1 MEKYG
6 SNMENNVPYIV
17 FDSPYGDKISVL
29 MPMTVPAMKKR
40 ILSLLADG
48 GKNIMSARRNRP
60 YKKVRPYDAQRANV
74 PVWEQ
79 NDSTTADFFRS
90 VFIEG
95 STCPQETY
103 GDIVFFYGGRNYRM
117 DVLSVRTGIEGV
129 GAVPLPVGIGNVDA
143 MYSPNVSISRKNG
156 RTRSSYKDLLS
167 VKAFA
172 IDVDYNNM
180 NDDRLSDYL
189 RKGMTSE
196 AYAWAKRESPLEYFE
211 RMVTEGVFDDIY
223 GGSLPVPMPNYIEYS
238 HNLRLIYV
246 LDDAIKCRIPSGS
259 RLLSAVHRL
268 QEQIV
273 NRINEW
279 DCEASAEVQEVT
291 KYFRVPGS
299 VNRKDGSVVRILP
312 AKGGTY
318 DVRHLISEYMDDLP
332 AWYTEWKN
340 GKDSDMDAAARIR
353 GKRTEQ
359 AIARMQ
365 KFISGESLIE
375 NGDGTSVPMS
385 DMERFSIE
393 MRRSPAR
400 IKKGCPHKRRPVRR
414 SAGDGILSDRIERM
428 ERLQR
433 SPLPVERRE
442 ILCFVYGATYQE
454 LHRDDD
460 VVEAVIRFNKG
471 FSRPLPEKEIRSKF
485 RTLHS
490 HTYMFRESTF
500 CRLTGVDERSS
511 SVHALA
517 SRNGAAKKRKSGGR
531 YNREKW
537 DMFMELTSAGMK
549 RAEIASAM
557 GITVSGVD
565 YYRRQ
570 MKKDLPVGKESAI
583 RSINMLKRAAEFYRS
598 CNTEPTEMQAE
609 NVVVFS
615 PRICI
620 LLYVVDSNGGHR
632 RCIGHYMGGDYRD
645 MYDDD
650 GGLFALPP

>member
-196 AYAWAKRESPLEYFE
+196 AYAWAKR
-211 RMVTEGVFDDIY
+211 
-223 GGSLPVPMPNYIEYS
+223 
-238 HNLRLIYV
+238 
-246 LDDAIKCRIPSGS
+246 GS

-273 NRINEW
+273 SRINEW

-400 IKKGCPHKRRPVRR
+400 IKKGCPHKKRPMRR

-454 LHRDDD
+454 LHHDDD
-460 VVEAVIRFNKG
+460 VVEAIIRFNKG

-500 CRLTGVDERSS
+500 CRLTGIDERSS
-511 SVHALA
+511 SVHAPAPYKGA
-517 SRNGAAKKRKSGGR
+517 SKKKEKSGRR

-570 MKKDLPVGKESAI
+570 MKKNLPVGKESAI
-583 RSINMLKRAAEFYRS
+583 RSINILKRAAEFYRS

-632 RCIGHYMGGDYRD
+632 RCIGHYMGGDYRG